1 MMFCRA
7 DILFKLYLEKT
18 PRILLFGDVYVYVC
32 CVGKRNKTIQN
43 KVYAT
48 EFIIIN
54 YVKLLSY
61 F

>member
-1 MMFCRA
+1 MMFCRT
-7 DILFKLYLEKT
+7 DILFELYLEKA
-18 PRILLFGDVYVYVC
+18 PRILLFGDVYVC

-54 YVKLLSY
+54 YEVIFNL